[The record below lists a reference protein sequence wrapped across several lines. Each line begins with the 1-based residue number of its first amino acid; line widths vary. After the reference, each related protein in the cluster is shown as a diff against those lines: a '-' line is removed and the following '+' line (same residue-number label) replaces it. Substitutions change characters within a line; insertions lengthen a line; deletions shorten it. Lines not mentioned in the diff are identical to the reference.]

1 MRGLLSNFVAA
12 LTAVATLGSGVIAVS
27 VTKTTGVVNPGSY
40 IILLH
45 KEANMKAHK
54 NWMDGKRAKLSKR
67 NSKCKFEI
75 TNDYDLL
82 NGYAAQLSKDT
93 LAELA
98 KSPDVAMIVQDSLC
112 TGSVM
117 QPNAPWGIAR
127 VSSLRRLP
135 PGSSVS
141 DVNYRYY
148 RWRTRPSVDVYVLDT
163 GINTDHADLRRAS
176 WGATFGQGY
185 KDADGHGHGTHIA
198 GTIAGRRYGIA
209 KTAFVIAVKVLN
221 DKNEGWSKDL
231 IDGVNWA
238 IGQGLTSGRQSVLSI
253 SITTAP
259 NRAVDFAVT
268 SAISQG
274 IHVVVCAGNNNTDA
288 SKFSPARAPS
298 VITVGA
304 TDINDQRW
312 IFNSTWG
319 SNYGPAVDIWA
330 PGADI
335 TSAWIGSDT
344 ATAIMTGT
352 SMAVPHVS
360 GTIAYLLELQ
370 GPRSP
375 SGMLARLKQLAP
387 DGILSEIP
395 PGTRNEFIWNGGEF
409 LF

>member
-1 MRGLLSNFVAA
+1 MRGLLSYLVAA
-12 LTAVATLGSGVIAVS
+12 LAAVATLGSGVVAVS

-40 IILLH
+40 IVLLH
-45 KEANMKAHK
+45 KGANMKAHK
-54 NWMDGKRAKLSKR
+54 NWMDGTRTKLSKR

-98 KSPDVAMIVQDSLC
+98 KSPDVAMIVQDGRC
-112 TGSVM
+112 TGSRGITLP
-117 QPNAPWGIAR
+117 QYNAPWGIAR
-127 VSSLRRLP
+127 VSRLNRLP
-135 PGSSVS
+135 PGSSVYA
-141 DVNYRYY
+141 VNYRYY
-148 RWRTRPSVDVYVLDT
+148 RQLSIRLNVDVYVLDT
-163 GINTDHADLRRAS
+163 GINTDHADLPRAS
-176 WGATFGQGY
+176 WGATFGGY
-185 KDADGHGHGTHIA
+185 RNADGHGHGTHIA
-198 GTIAGRRYGIA
+198 GTIAGRRYGVA
-209 KTAFVIAVKVLN
+209 KFASVIAVKVLN
-221 DKNEGWSKDL
+221 DTNQGWNKDL
-231 IDGVNWA
+231 IAGVNWA
-238 IGQGLTSGRQSVLSI
+238 ISKALTSGRQSVLSI
-253 SITTAP
+253 SITTASNP
-259 NRAVDFAVT
+259 AVDFAVT

-312 IFNSTWG
+312 IFNSTVG

-335 TSAWIGSDT
+335 TSTWIGSDT

-360 GTIAYLLELQ
+360 GTIAYLLDLE

-375 SGMLARLKQLAP
+375 ADMLARLKWLAP
-387 DGILSEIP
+387 DGVLSEIP
-395 PGTRNEFIWNGGEF
+395 PGTR
-409 LF
+409 